1 VPVHPLLADRWSARG
16 YDGAATISDEHLESI
31 LQAGRWA
38 PTGGGRQPVRFIV
51 GRRGDETFDGLV
63 DGLKRGNQSWA
74 PAAAAL
80 ILLCTDDLPD
90 EPKMHDYATIDVG
103 LAAGQMITQAQ
114 ADGWNAHPMGGFR
127 APDMVQRFAVPA
139 SVRPLLVLAV
149 GKLADPSALSAE
161 IAERDRGERTRL
173 PLSEVAF
180 AGTWGE
186 PFDPSNR

>member
-1 VPVHPLLADRWSARG
+1 
-16 YDGAATISDEHLESI
+16 
-31 LQAGRWA
+31 
-38 PTGGGRQPVRFIV
+38 
-51 GRRGDETFDGLV
+51 
-63 DGLKRGNQSWA
+63 
-74 PAAAAL
+74 
-80 ILLCTDDLPD
+80 
-90 EPKMHDYATIDVG
+90 
-103 LAAGQMITQAQ
+103 
-114 ADGWNAHPMGGFR
+114 
-127 APDMVQRFAVPA
+127 MVQRFAVPA